1 MKKDHCNYC
10 DQELT
15 DRFEN
20 LEIPEYIT
28 HYLVSGEPL
37 QDLHFCHD
45 VCREEFHKENCEP
58 EMIETDNATYS
69 ECLDCGVVSQEPNL

>member
-1 MKKDHCNYC
+1 MKLDHCNYC

-20 LEIPEYIT
+20 GEIDEYIT

-45 VCREEFHKENCEP
+45 VCQEEFHKE
-58 EMIETDNATYS
+58 
-69 ECLDCGVVSQEPNL
+69 DC